1 MRNTVSSQRV
11 TFIVL
16 RFMRKPILALVSV
29 YAISMVGWVLI
40 PGVTVDG
47 KSQEL
52 SFFHAFYFLT
62 YTATT
67 TGFGEIPITF
77 SNAQRMWSIVSLYS
91 GVLAWLYA
99 VGSIVQLLQ
108 NPHFR
113 QAVAER
119 RFAKK
124 VARIREPFVII
135 CGFGNTGSLL
145 TRGLSDAGMTAVIV
159 DSDADR
165 IMALGLRDYRMT
177 VPGMCADARI
187 PTVLIEAGLLRSNC
201 KAVVAL
207 TPDEEVNLKISV
219 TATLLNAGVKV
230 ITQSTSV
237 IYEETLATL
246 GEDVH
251 IIDPFQTYAKY
262 LGAIIHNPGV
272 RTLNDW
278 LAGAHGSDLET
289 FSQPPGGTWIL
300 CGYGRMGRWIRE
312 SLEALGIS
320 TVVIEPE
327 LDEETVDSTNFIV
340 GRASQQTL
348 RAAGIEQAA
357 GIVAGTDNDA
367 YNVSILLNAKALNP
381 DIFLVVR
388 QNHHHNE
395 VLFNAADADLVMQPT
410 LVGARRIL
418 FLLTAPLLKAL
429 FERMRES
436 QLNSDDDFVHHV
448 LNDLR
453 NHVGDARPHLWT
465 AEISRDSAPALA
477 GLVEDGRAV
486 SLGELLRDP
495 TDRDKRLPC
504 VPLVME
510 SGGEVTVMPVIS
522 TPVKLGDQILFC
534 GAHHVPHLLDA
545 TLNNEYT
552 LRYLIS
558 GVDETR
564 SVALR
569 WVSGMFLR
577 SKSITDR

>member
-1 MRNTVSSQRV
+1 MSNPVGSHRV

-16 RFMRKPILALVSV
+16 RFMRKPILVLVCV

-40 PGVTVDG
+40 PGVIVDG
-47 KSQEL
+47 RSQEL

-99 VGSIVQLLQ
+99 VGSIVHLLQ

-119 RFAKK
+119 RFAKQ

-145 TRGLSDAGMTAVIV
+145 TRGLSDAGVTAVVV
-159 DSDADR
+159 DSDPDR

-177 VPGMCADARI
+177 IPGMCADARI
-187 PTVLIEAGLLRSNC
+187 PTVLIEAGLVRPNC
-201 KAVVAL
+201 RAVVAL

-219 TATLLNAGVKV
+219 VATLLNARVQV

-246 GEDVH
+246 GKDVH
-251 IIDPFQTYAKY
+251 IVDPFQTFAKY
-262 LGAIIHNPGV
+262 LGAIIHNPAV

-278 LAGAHGSDLET
+278 LVGARGSDLET
-289 FSQPPGGTWIL
+289 FSQPPSGIWIL
-300 CGYGRMGRWIRE
+300 CGYGRMGHWISE
-312 SLEALGIS
+312 SLHTLGIS
-320 TVVIEPE
+320 TMVIEPE
-327 LDEETVDSTNFIV
+327 LDEKTVDPTHFV
-340 GRASQQTL
+340 AGRANQQSL

-367 YNVSILLNAKALNP
+367 YNVSILLNAKALNR

-388 QNHHHNE
+388 QNHHRNE
-395 VLFNAADADLVMQPT
+395 VLFDAAEADLVMQPT
-410 LVGARRIL
+410 LVSARRIL

-429 FERMRES
+429 FERIRES
-436 QLNSDDDFVHHV
+436 QLISDDDFIHHV

-453 NHVGDARPHLWT
+453 DNVGGTRPLLWT
-465 AEISRDSAPALA
+465 LDVCRGSAPALVDR
-477 GLVEDGRAV
+477 VEDGRSV

-495 TDRDKRLPC
+495 VDRDKRLPC
-504 VPLVME
+504 VPLVIK
-510 SGGEVTVMPVIS
+510 SGGEVTVMPGMS
-522 TPVKLGDQILFC
+522 TPVKPFDQILFC
-534 GAHHVPHLLDA
+534 GTHRVPHLLDA

-558 GVDETR
+558 GLDETR
-564 SVALR
+564 SVVLR
-569 WVSGMFLR
+569 WMLGRFSR
-577 SKSITDR
+577 SNAITGR

>member
-1 MRNTVSSQRV
+1 MTDAVSSQRV

-40 PGVTVDG
+40 PGVVVDG
-47 KSQEL
+47 ESQEL

-77 SNAQRMWSIVSLYS
+77 SNAQRMWSIVSLYA

-99 VGSIVQLLQ
+99 VGSIVRLLQ

-113 QAVAER
+113 QAVDER
-119 RFAKK
+119 RFAKQ

-145 TRGLSDAGMTAVIV
+145 MRGLSDAGVTAVIV

-165 IMALGLRDYRMT
+165 IMALGLRDYTVT
-177 VPGMCADARI
+177 VPGMCADASA
-187 PTVLIEAGLLRSNC
+187 PNVLIEAGLLWPNC
-201 KAVVAL
+201 TALVAL

-219 TATLLNAGVKV
+219 TATLLNPRVKV

-246 GEDVH
+246 GKDVH
-251 IIDPFQTYAKY
+251 IIDPFQTFAKY

-278 LAGAHGSDLET
+278 LVGARGSDLET
-289 FSQPPGGTWIL
+289 VSQPPGGTWIL
-300 CGYGRMGRWIRE
+300 CGYGRMGHWIRE

-327 LDEETVDSTNFIV
+327 LHEKTVDPANFV
-340 GRASQQTL
+340 EARASQQSL
-348 RAAGIEQAA
+348 RAAGVEQAA

-395 VLFNAADADLVMQPT
+395 VLFNAAQADLVMQPT
-410 LVGARRIL
+410 MVGARRIL

-436 QLNSDDDFVHHV
+436 QLNADDDFVHRV
-448 LNDLR
+448 LDDLR
-453 NHVGDARPHLWT
+453 EHVGSVRPRLWT
-465 AEISRDSAPALA
+465 TDVSRESAPALVS
-477 GLVEDGRAV
+477 LVESGRTV

-495 TDRDKRLPC
+495 ADRNRRLPC
-504 VPLVME
+504 VPLVIE
-510 SGGEVTVMPVIS
+510 SDGKVAVMPGMS
-522 TPVKLGDQILFC
+522 TPVKPGDHVLFC
-534 GAHHVPHLLDA
+534 GARRTPGLLDA

-564 SVALR
+564 SVVLR
-569 WVSGMFLR
+569 WVLGR
-577 SKSITDR
+577 AGR

>member
-1 MRNTVSSQRV
+1 MSNTVSSQRV

-40 PGVTVDG
+40 PGVAVDG

-99 VGSIVQLLQ
+99 VGSIFQLLQ

-119 RFAKK
+119 RFAKQ

-145 TRGLSDAGMTAVIV
+145 TRGLSDAGMTVVIV

-165 IMALGLRDYRMT
+165 IMALGLRDYPMT
-177 VPGMCADARI
+177 VPGMCADART
-187 PTVLIEAGLLRSNC
+187 PTVLIEAGLLRPNC

-251 IIDPFQTYAKY
+251 IIDPFQTFAKY

-278 LAGAHGSDLET
+278 LAGAHGRDLET

-300 CGYGRMGRWIRE
+300 CGYGRMGHWIRE

-327 LDEETVDSTNFIV
+327 LDEKTVDPTNFVV
-340 GRASQQTL
+340 GRATQQSL
-348 RAAGIEQAA
+348 RTAGIEQAA

-395 VLFNAADADLVMQPT
+395 VLFNAAEADLVMQPT

-436 QLNSDDDFVHHV
+436 QLSSDDDFVHHV

-453 NHVGDARPHLWT
+453 NNVGDARPRLWT
-465 AEISRDSAPALA
+465 VDVSRETAPAL
-477 GLVEDGRAV
+477 LDFVEDGRSV
-486 SLGELLRDP
+486 SLGELLGDP
-495 TDRDKRLPC
+495 ADRDKRLPC

-510 SGGEVTVMPVIS
+510 SGGEVTVMPVMS

-534 GAHHVPHLLDA
+534 GAHRAPRLVDA
-545 TLNNEYT
+545 ALNNEYT
-552 LRYLIS
+552 LRYLTS

-577 SKSITDR
+577 SKAITDR

>member
-1 MRNTVSSQRV
+1 MSNTVSSQRV

-16 RFMRKPILALVSV
+16 RFMRKPILVLVSV
-29 YAISMVGWVLI
+29 YAISMVGWVII
-40 PGVTVDG
+40 PGVVVDG

-119 RFAKK
+119 RFAKQ

-145 TRGLSDAGMTAVIV
+145 TRGLSDAGMTTVVV

-187 PTVLIEAGLLRSNC
+187 PTVLIEAGLLRPNC

-219 TATLLNAGVKV
+219 TATLLNARVMV

-246 GEDVH
+246 GEDLH
-251 IIDPFQTYAKY
+251 IIDPFQTFAKY

-289 FSQPPGGTWIL
+289 FSKAPGGTWIL
-300 CGYGRMGRWIRE
+300 CGYGRMGHWIRE

-327 LDEETVDSTNFIV
+327 LDEKTVDATNFIV
-340 GRASQQTL
+340 ARASQQSL
-348 RAAGIEQAA
+348 RAAGIERAA

-388 QNHHHNE
+388 QNHHRNE
-395 VLFNAADADLVMQPT
+395 VLFNAAQADLVMQPT

-436 QLNSDDDFVHHV
+436 QLSSDDDFVHHV

-453 NHVGDARPHLWT
+453 NNVGDTRPLLWT
-465 AEISRDSAPALA
+465 VDVSRETAPALVD
-477 GLVEDGRAV
+477 LVEDGWSV
-486 SLGELLRDP
+486 SLEELLRDP
-495 TDRDKRLPC
+495 ADRDKRLPC

-510 SGGEVTVMPVIS
+510 SDGEVTVMPVMS
-522 TPVKLGDQILFC
+522 TPVKPCDQILFC
-534 GAHHVPHLLDA
+534 GAHRVPRLLDA

-569 WVSGMFLR
+569 WVSGMFPR
-577 SKSITDR
+577 SKSITGR

>member
-1 MRNTVSSQRV
+1 MSNSVGSHRV

-16 RFMRKPILALVSV
+16 RFMRKPILVLVSV

-40 PGVTVDG
+40 PGVAVDG
-47 KSQEL
+47 KSPEL

-119 RFAKK
+119 RFAKQ

-145 TRGLSDAGMTAVIV
+145 TRGLSDAGMTVVIV

-177 VPGMCADARI
+177 VPGMCADART
-187 PTVLIEAGLLRSNC
+187 PTVLIEAGLLRPNC

-251 IIDPFQTYAKY
+251 IIDPFQTFAKY

-278 LAGAHGSDLET
+278 LAGAHGRDLET

-300 CGYGRMGRWIRE
+300 CGYGRMGHWIRE

-327 LDEETVDSTNFIV
+327 LDEKTVDPANFVV
-340 GRASQQTL
+340 GRATQQSL
-348 RAAGIEQAA
+348 RTAGIEQAA

-395 VLFNAADADLVMQPT
+395 VLFNAAAADLVMQPT

-436 QLNSDDDFVHHV
+436 QLSSDDDFVHRV

-453 NHVGDARPHLWT
+453 ENVGGAQPRLWT
-465 AEISRDSAPALA
+465 ADLNRESAPALVS
-477 GLVEDGRAV
+477 LVEDGRAV

-495 TDRDKRLPC
+495 ADRDKRLPC

-510 SGGEVTVMPVIS
+510 SGGEVTVMPDMS
-522 TPVKLGDQILFC
+522 APVKLSDEILFC
-534 GAHHVPHLLDA
+534 GAHHVPALLDA

-564 SVALR
+564 SIVLR
-569 WVSGMFLR
+569 WVLGR
-577 SKSITDR
+577 AGR

>member
-1 MRNTVSSQRV
+1 MSNTVSSQRV

-16 RFMRKPILALVSV
+16 RFMRKPILVLVSV
-29 YAISMVGWVLI
+29 YAISMVGWVII
-40 PGVTVDG
+40 PGVIVDG
-47 KSQEL
+47 QSQEL

-77 SNAQRMWSIVSLYS
+77 SNAQRMWSIVSLYT

-119 RFAKK
+119 RFAKQ

-177 VPGMCADARI
+177 VPGMCADART
-187 PTVLIEAGLLRSNC
+187 PAVLIEAGLLRSNC

-219 TATLLNAGVKV
+219 TATLLNAGVNV

-278 LAGAHGSDLET
+278 LAGARGSDLET

-300 CGYGRMGRWIRE
+300 CGYGRMGHWIRE
-312 SLEALGIS
+312 SLEGLGIS
-320 TVVIEPE
+320 TIVIEPE
-327 LDEETVDSTNFIV
+327 LDETTVDPTNFIV
-340 GRASQQTL
+340 GRASQQSL

-367 YNVSILLNAKALNP
+367 YNISILLSAKALNP

-395 VLFNAADADLVMQPT
+395 VLFNAAEADLVMQPT

-436 QLNSDDDFVHHV
+436 QLSSDDDFVHHV

-453 NHVGDARPHLWT
+453 NHVGHIRPRLWT
-465 AEISRDSAPALA
+465 VDVSRESAPALA
-477 GLVEDGRAV
+477 DLVEDGRAV

-495 TDRDKRLPC
+495 TDRGKRLPC

-510 SGGEVTVMPVIS
+510 SDGEVTVMPVMS
-522 TPVKLGDQILFC
+522 TPVKPGDQILFC
-534 GAHHVPHLLDA
+534 GAHRVPRLFDA

>member
-1 MRNTVSSQRV
+1 MSNSVSSKRV

-16 RFMRKPILALVSV
+16 RFMRKPILVLVSV

-77 SNAQRMWSIVSLYS
+77 SNAQRMWSIVSLYT

-99 VGSIVQLLQ
+99 VGSIVHLLQ

-119 RFAKK
+119 RFAKQ
-124 VARIREPFVII
+124 VARIREPFVIV

-145 TRGLSDAGMTAVIV
+145 TRGLSDAGVTAVIV
-159 DSDADR
+159 DSDPDR

-177 VPGMCADARI
+177 IAGMCADARI
-187 PTVLIEAGLLRSNC
+187 PTVLIEAGLLRPNC
-201 KAVVAL
+201 RAVVAL

-219 TATLLNAGVKV
+219 MATLLNARVKV
-230 ITQSTSV
+230 ITQSTSA

-246 GEDVH
+246 GEDLH
-251 IIDPFQTYAKY
+251 IIDPFQTFAKY
-262 LGAIIHNPGV
+262 LGAIIHNPAV

-278 LAGAHGSDLET
+278 LVGVHGSDLET
-289 FSQPPGGTWIL
+289 LSQPPSGTWIV
-300 CGYGRMGRWIRE
+300 CGFGRMGHWIRE
-312 SLEALGIS
+312 SLDALEIS

-327 LDEETVDSTNFIV
+327 LDEKMDDPTNFVV
-340 GRASQQTL
+340 GRANQQSL

-388 QNHHHNE
+388 QNHHRNE
-395 VLFNAADADLVMQPT
+395 VLFNAAEADLVMQPT

-418 FLLTAPLLKAL
+418 FLLTAPLLKAF
-429 FERMRES
+429 FERMRKS
-436 QLNSDDDFVHHV
+436 QLNCDDDFIHHV
-448 LNDLR
+448 LDDLR
-453 NHVGDARPHLWT
+453 NNVGGTRPLLWT
-465 AEISRDSAPALA
+465 VDVCRETAPALV
-477 GLVEDGRAV
+477 GLVDDGRSV

-495 TDRDKRLPC
+495 VDRDKRLPC
-504 VPLVME
+504 VPLVIE
-510 SGGEVTVMPVIS
+510 SAGEVTVMPGMS
-522 TPVKLGDQILFC
+522 TPVKPRDQILLC
-534 GAHHVPHLLDA
+534 GTHRVPHLLDA

-569 WVSGMFLR
+569 WVLDMFLR
-577 SKSITDR
+577 SKAITGR

>member
-1 MRNTVSSQRV
+1 MSNSVSSQRV
-11 TFIVL
+11 IFIIL
-16 RFMRKPILALVSV
+16 RSMRKPVLVLVTV
-29 YAISMVGWVLI
+29 YAVSMAGWVLI
-40 PGVTVDG
+40 PGVVVDG

-67 TGFGEIPITF
+67 TGFGEIPISF
-77 SNAQRMWSIVSLYS
+77 SNAQRMWSIVSLYA

-99 VGSIVQLLQ
+99 VGSIVHLLQ

-113 QAVAER
+113 QAVGER
-119 RFAKK
+119 RFAKQ

-159 DSDADR
+159 DSNPDR

-177 VPGMCADARI
+177 MPGICADARV
-187 PTVLIEAGLLRSNC
+187 PSVLLEAGLLRSNC

-207 TPDEEVNLKISV
+207 TPDEEVNLKVSV
-219 TATLLNAGVKV
+219 MASLLNPRVNV
-230 ITQSTSV
+230 VSQSTSA

-246 GEDVH
+246 GENVH
-251 IIDPFQTYAKY
+251 IIDPFQTFAKY
-262 LGAIIHNPGV
+262 LGASIHNPAV

-278 LAGAHGSDLET
+278 MVGARGSDLET

-300 CGYGRMGRWIRE
+300 CGYGRMGHWIRE
-312 SLEALGIS
+312 SLDALEIS

-327 LDEETVDSTNFIV
+327 LDEKTLDPASFVA
-340 GRASQQTL
+340 GRANRQSL
-348 RAAGIEQAA
+348 RAAGIEKAA

-367 YNVSILLNAKALNP
+367 YNLSILLTAKALNP

-388 QNHHHNE
+388 QNHHQNE
-395 VLFNAADADLVMQPT
+395 ALFNAVEADLVMQPN
-410 LVGARRIL
+410 LVSARRIL
-418 FLLTAPLLKAL
+418 FLLTAPLLKSL

-436 QLNSDDDFVHHV
+436 QLNSEDDFIHHV
-448 LNDLR
+448 LDELR
-453 NHVGDARPHLWT
+453 NNVGGTGPRLWT
-465 AEISRDSAPALA
+465 LDVCRETAPALI
-477 GLVEDGRAV
+477 GLVEDGHPL

-495 TDRDKRLPC
+495 ADRGKRLPC
-504 VPLVME
+504 VPLVIE
-510 SGGEVTVMPVIS
+510 SAGTVTLMPDMS
-522 TPVKLGDQILFC
+522 TPVNPCDQVLFC
-534 GAHHVPHLLDA
+534 GAHRVAHLLDA

-558 GVDETR
+558 GTDETR
-564 SVALR
+564 SVFLR
-569 WVSGMFLR
+569 WIS
-577 SKSITDR
+577 DRYPGSSSAS